1 MAGSRRKD
9 RAGNKKS
16 AVPCRA
22 VPEEDFLRNRR
33 GERNH
38 GLNVSIFCFVKRA
51 VTLSAGENPAEGT
64 RHAVRKEGLL
74 QHQRFCSRFRFW
86 KGKWAKCNSGLLI
99 ARIIMDQSVSAMM
112 KKITNEKE
120 YEKALRQIA
129 YLVNLDQDSSD
140 PEELN
145 ELVLAVKM
153 YNNQT
158 YKVYRANSYYPDRP
172 R

>member
-1 MAGSRRKD
+1 MRCAKRVYFSTSR
-9 RAGNKKS
+9 
-16 AVPCRA
+16 
-22 VPEEDFLRNRR
+22 
-33 GERNH
+33 
-38 GLNVSIFCFVKRA
+38 FCF
-51 VTLSAGENPAEGT
+51 
-64 RHAVRKEGLL
+64 
-74 QHQRFCSRFRFW
+74 RFRLW
-86 KGKWAKCNSGLLI
+86 KGKWAKCNFGLLI
-99 ARIIMDQSVSAMM
+99 VRIIMDQNLSAMM
-112 KKITNEKE
+112 RKITNEKE

-145 ELVLAVKM
+145 ALVLAVKM